1 VPSAER
7 ITDRIVHHGEGPCW
21 SPSWGG
27 LRFVDM
33 LAGDV
38 VSLAADGSVSRRT
51 YGEVAAVVRPRTGG
65 GAIVAVERGF
75 VLEGA
80 DGELERLPDVFA
92 ADPPLRM
99 NEGGC
104 DPDGRFYCGSI
115 KGGAPG
121 AAAFY
126 RLDTDLTVSTVLQD
140 VTVSNGFGFS
150 PDGTLA
156 FYNDTGTGRT
166 DVFDYDR
173 EDGLTHRRPFAE
185 VQDEEQNRPDGLTVD
200 AEGGVWVAL
209 FGGAAV
215 RRYAPDGT
223 LDLVVDVGARQV
235 TACAFGGADLDEL
248 YITTSRENLSDGDDP
263 AAGSLFRFVPGVRG
277 LPVLP
282 FAG

>member
-38 VSLAADGSVSRRT
+38 VSLAADGTVSRRS
-51 YGEVAAVVRPRTGG
+51 YGTVAAVVRPRTGG
-65 GAIVAVERGF
+65 GAIVAVGF
-75 VLEGA
+75 VLESA
-80 DGELERLPDVFA
+80 DGELEPLPDVFA
-92 ADPPLRM
+92 PEPPLRM

-104 DPDGRFYCGSI
+104 DPDGRFYCGTI
-115 KGGAPG
+115 KGGEEG
-121 AAAFY
+121 AGKLY
-126 RLDTDLTVSTVLQD
+126 RLDADLTVSTVLES

-156 FYNDTGTGRT
+156 YFNDTGTGRT

-173 EDGLTHRRPFAE
+173 EDGLTHRRPFAH
-185 VQDEEQNRPDGLTVD
+185 VQTGELDRPDGLTVD

-209 FGGAAV
+209 FGGSAV

-235 TACAFGGADLDEL
+235 TACAFGGDDLGEL
-248 YITTSRENLSDGDDP
+248 YITTSRENLDDDDDP